1 MEFVCVC
8 VCNRGQCKGQ
18 VRCPDTWC
26 GTDTHEDH
34 CELGDSYLKMSLFCF
49 YFWSTSLW
57 MSNSTLAG
65 VFFQSI
71 DYFVP
76 LSLGFHCFF
85 EKLCQVMRLFFWRK
99 CVFSPLAPFK
109 IFRLSLVLSS
119 LSVIYFESILLMF
132 LCDSWICEL
141 IRFISLGEILR
152 NSFFKYCFCRFLLT
166 LSFCISGMERI
177 TFSSCFLP
185 YILPWNHCASCLSM
199 PPSGC
204 FHLIFLPVF
213 SSATSSILSAIYTG
227 SSILLILFF
236 NFTWIFFW
244 CFSSPVCLNYYL
256 FLLWFG

>member
-1 MEFVCVC
+1 
-8 VCNRGQCKGQ
+8 
-18 VRCPDTWC
+18 
-26 GTDTHEDH
+26 
-34 CELGDSYLKMSLFCF
+34 
-49 YFWSTSLW
+49 

-213 SSATSSILSAIYTG
+213 SSATSSLLSAIYTG
-227 SSILLILFF
+227 SLILLILFF